1 MAEKVGA
8 RLGKCEILFGQVPG
22 WKERE
27 LPMITISRAVKSL
40 FLLTA
45 LSGLSACAVLSKPP
59 VGNTRVPE
67 PAKAVELNRYIGRWY
82 EIYRYDAA
90 FQKGCEGSMADYALN
105 DDGSIR
111 VLNTCRKGAV
121 NGPIKTAK
129 ARAVVKDK
137 ATNAKLKVTFFWPF
151 SGDYWVLDR
160 GDDYQWAIVGEPSG
174 RYLWVLSR
182 NATPSAEEKALYR
195 QRVESMGYN
204 WALVR
209 ETKQQ

>member
-1 MAEKVGA
+1 MIALRRTLKSVLL
-8 RLGKCEILFGQVPG
+8 LG
-22 WKERE
+22 
-27 LPMITISRAVKSL
+27 
-40 FLLTA
+40 A
-45 LSGLSACAVLSKPP
+45 LSALSACAVLSKPP
-59 VGNTRVPE
+59 VGNARVPE

-82 EIYRYDAA
+82 EIYRYDTA
-90 FQKGCEGSMADYALN
+90 FQKGCEGSMADYSRN
-105 DDGSIR
+105 DDGSVR

-121 NGPIKTAK
+121 DGPVKTAK

-174 RYLWVLSR
+174 QYLWVLSR
-182 NATPSAEEKALYR
+182 KALPSAEEKTLYR
-195 QRVESMGYN
+195 QRVETMGYN